1 MWKNKKLHS
10 KNESHYKVRWK
21 LGMFLCR
28 TALESVLKKNCTT
41 YFLQTLFNIRSK
53 KYFFLKGKKEKRDQK
68 VSKQRHCTFFRIRLP
83 QKMRSWKILRGG
95 KGSNFLSFLAP
106 GGGDGTW
113 FRILEKKSSTRLA
126 ASLCVKFWNDVQ
138 FFHSQRMCGKSSG
151 STCWLWKI
159 MLITLEYNISIV

>member
-1 MWKNKKLHS
+1 
-10 KNESHYKVRWK
+10 
-21 LGMFLCR
+21 
-28 TALESVLKKNCTT
+28 
-41 YFLQTLFNIRSK
+41 
-53 KYFFLKGKKEKRDQK
+53 
-68 VSKQRHCTFFRIRLP
+68 
-83 QKMRSWKILRGG
+83 MRSWKILRGG

-159 MLITLEYNISIV
+159 MLITFEYNIKQKPIEITQCFLSFHFILVLCVIISLVLNSLWGTRKKMKFLVEEQGKFKEFLSLHFHEIYPKSKEKRRTNISKKTSIFLRHNF

>member
-1 MWKNKKLHS
+1 M
-10 KNESHYKVRWK
+10 
-21 LGMFLCR
+21 
-28 TALESVLKKNCTT
+28 
-41 YFLQTLFNIRSK
+41 QTLFSIRSK
-53 KYFFLKGKKEKRDQK
+53 KYFFLKEKKEKRDQK
-68 VSKQRHCTFFRIRLP
+68 VSKQRTCTNFFRIRLP

-159 MLITLEYNISIV
+159 MLITFEYNIKQKPIEITQCFLSFHFHIGINIGIFQAFVPVFMYFFKRLF